1 VCGPISSSAHLPKR
15 KLIPPQEARRRQ
27 SRHGE
32 AFARTALPRVQLEP
46 PRRPDLPEG
55 YAPSA
60 YSDEAVVDEL
70 SSTT

>member
-1 VCGPISSSAHLPKR
+1 MRAHLFECPFAEKEAH
-15 KLIPPQEARRRQ
+15 PPQEARRRQ